1 MSKKEKIEV
10 DYKRL
15 KTEKPEIIERIN
27 EVFKVET
34 RYAII
39 MAINNFGSLNIKKLS
54 QVLGKNEATIY
65 HHIKNL
71 TDPKK
76 PKLLIIDSEKTE
88 RIKGKYYLLSDL
100 SKKYFGEPPVEVLE
114 KGMKEFLERVLSQ
127 TDEEIAR
134 VYAEL
139 ISKHPGLGAQTDK
152 ERRNIAYNH
161 TLENI
166 MLNNLDQ
173 AEKAFLENKK
183 PKNPLYPMGSIVNLP
198 LDMKVSKPKH
208 VFEIMKLFTE
218 LSVNFHKLKEKIEK
232 DMEKEKILEDERI
245 DIHYHIVGGEVAEFI
260 FE

>member
-1 MSKKEKIEV
+1 MSKKEKIDV

-15 KTEKPEIIERIN
+15 KAEKKEIIERIN
-27 EVFKVET
+27 EIFKVET

-39 MAINNFGSLNIKKLS
+39 MAINNFGSLNIKELS
-54 QVLGKNEATIY
+54 KILGKNEATIY

-88 RIKGKYYLLSDL
+88 RVKGKFYLLSDL
-100 SKKYFGEPPVEVLE
+100 AKKYFGEPPVEDLE
-114 KGMKEFLERVLSQ
+114 KGLKEFLDRLISQ

-134 VYAEL
+134 VYMEL
-139 ISKHPGLGAQTDK
+139 SSKHPSIGTQTDK

-166 MLNNLDQ
+166 MLNNLEQ
-173 AEKAFLENKK
+173 AEKAFLDNKK
-183 PKNPLYPMGSIVNLP
+183 PKNPQYPMGSIMNFP
-198 LDMKVSKPKH
+198 LDMKISKPKH

-218 LSVNFHKLKEKIEK
+218 LSVNFHKLKEKIEREMNK
-232 DMEKEKILEDERI
+232 ANMPEEERI
-245 DIHYHIVGGEVAEFI
+245 DVHYHIVGGEIAEFR